1 MQKIQQ
7 QVLEFMSKYAM
18 SSQQIDIAENARKFM
33 AEMRRGL
40 NGEENCSLRMIP
52 TYFSPADS
60 ITPNKPVIVLDAGG
74 TNLRVAAVWFDE
86 NNGVHIEDGKSSRM
100 PGIRSEISYKDLF
113 HEIALLVQPYL
124 SRSDT
129 IAFCFS
135 YASIPTPE
143 RDGIVDEMGKQL
155 KVKGIVGRSLANG
168 LNSALRELGCEE
180 KRIVV
185 LNDSVSTLLGGALSA
200 REGHYSGYIGF
211 ILGTGL
217 NASYVEQTERIGKL
231 HGCRSPKQMI
241 INTESGD
248 YNKFPRGK
256 LDEEYDST
264 LMDSGLWQYEKM
276 AAGRYQ
282 GGLTYTVIQKAITDG
297 LFSVDFSRK
306 FSGEKDLIS
315 RQIDEFL
322 DSPNGSGILAGC
334 CEGEE
339 SSDAITL
346 YYIINEVFERAAKL
360 ATASLAAMMMQ
371 AGIGENPFRPVCIT
385 GDGSTFYKSKMF
397 RRKLNYYV
405 KQCMNDELGLY
416 CRVNHVQDVNMIGS
430 AIAGLSN

>member
-18 SSQQIDIAENARKFM
+18 SSQQIDIEENARKFL
-33 AEMRRGL
+33 AEMRRRL
-40 NGEENCSLRMIP
+40 NGEEDCSLRMIP

-74 TNLRVAAVWFDE
+74 TNLRVASVWFDE
-86 NNGVHIEDGKSSRM
+86 NNGVHIEDEKSSLM
-100 PGIRSEISYKDLF
+100 LGMQSEISFKDLF
-113 HEIALLVQPYL
+113 HGIALQVKPYL
-124 SRSDT
+124 FRSDT

-155 KVKGIVGRSLANG
+155 KVKGIVGKSLANG
-168 LNSALRELGCEE
+168 LNEALRKMGCEE

-200 REGHYSGYIGF
+200 RKEHYSGYIGF

-264 LMDSGLWQYEKM
+264 LLDSGLWQFEKM
-276 AAGRYQ
+276 TAGRYQ
-282 GGLTYTVIQKAITDG
+282 GGLIYTVIRKAITEG
-297 LFSVDFSRK
+297 LLSADFSRK
-306 FSGEKDLIS
+306 FSSVKTLVS

-322 DSPNGSGILAGC
+322 DCPNGSNILAKC
-334 CEGEE
+334 CAGEE
-339 SSDAITL
+339 SPDAIAL
-346 YYIINEVFERAAKL
+346 YYLINEIFERAAKL
-360 ATASLAAMMMQ
+360 VAASLAAMMMQ
-371 AGIGENPFRPVCIT
+371 AEIGEDPFRPVCIT

-397 RRKLNYYV
+397 RKKLDYYV
-405 KQCMNDELGLY
+405 KQYMNDGLGLY
-416 CRVNHVQDVNMIGS
+416 CRINYVQDVNMIGS
-430 AIAGLSN
+430 AVAGLSN